1 MIFNGER
8 KNARKMSI
16 SKFAARS
23 SSDADDIES
32 NVMYDALPV
41 FCV

>member
-1 MIFNGER
+1 MVK
-8 KNARKMSI
+8 KNAGKMSI
-16 SKFAARS
+16 SEFAARS
-23 SSDADDIES
+23 SSDADNIKS